1 MIDTLYI
8 NSVAQYSEELDVK
21 SLVPDANVRRRMS
34 QIVKMGVCAGQ
45 QCLSQVPDTQI
56 DAIITATALGCTADS
71 EKFLKPLVTA
81 GTPSP
86 TPFMQSTFNTIG
98 SQLAILNNCQGENL
112 TFVNRENSL
121 RDALIASA
129 LLIEEGQTNILLV
142 VADERTA
149 TVDKILMRLDIINA
163 SARKTPHWG
172 LFLHDASEQ
181 LRDKFPAQ
189 AFALLVSAEK
199 NDKTL
204 FCLTDVKNINAHLA
218 SEQSAC
224 GQ

>member
-98 SQLAILNNCQGENL
+98 SQLAILNNCQGENM

-149 TVDKILMRLDIINA
+149 TVDKILTRLKVRN
-163 SARKTPHWG
+163 
-172 LFLHDASEQ
+172 
-181 LRDKFPAQ
+181 KFPAQ

-204 FCLTDVKNINAHLA
+204 FCLTDVKNINAHLV